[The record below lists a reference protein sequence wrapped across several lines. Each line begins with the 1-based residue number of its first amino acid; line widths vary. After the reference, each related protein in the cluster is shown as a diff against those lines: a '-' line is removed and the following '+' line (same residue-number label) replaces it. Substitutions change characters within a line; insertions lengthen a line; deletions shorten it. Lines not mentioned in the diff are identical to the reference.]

1 MCVVIS
7 SHLES
12 VTPVERNK
20 SQSNLASLHISHGYA
35 LCNLPLQ
42 QLANCDSA
50 SLQEDC
56 MK

>member
-12 VTPVERNK
+12 VTPVERK
-20 SQSNLASLHISHGYA
+20 QSQSNLSSLHIGHGHA

-42 QLANCDSA
+42 EPANRDSA
-50 SLQEDC
+50 SLQQDC

>member
-12 VTPVERNK
+12 VIPVERK
-20 SQSNLASLHISHGYA
+20 QSQSNLASLHISHGYA

-42 QLANCDSA
+42 ELANRDSA
-50 SLQEDC
+50 SLQQDC